1 MLTVPGPPPRVL
13 PLHPGC
19 SQAIQTVYE
28 DTDMSVRKIV
38 VTHWLADFSFPSF
51 LFLMTMLVDP
61 TLPSVLVF
69 RVHQETADV
78 CHGRIAWRQASC
90 PQSLPAAS

>member
-1 MLTVPGPPPRVL
+1 MGMLTVPGPPPRVL

-38 VTHWLADFSFPSF
+38 VTHWLADFSFSLPFIQHVIDSG
-51 LFLMTMLVDP
+51 LELRSVSERKGGVDP
-61 TLPSVLVF
+61 QVEVNHSDPCWPCLG
-69 RVHQETADV
+69 A
-78 CHGRIAWRQASC
+78 G
-90 PQSLPAAS
+90 